1 MRKPKRLAAL
11 CAAFFMAV
19 CLCSTVVYAE
29 ETPAGSAS
37 SAPESSAPAGAD
49 LPSGTGTVKEVY
61 TDEDGR
67 KFYTVQTPAGNTFY
81 LIIDFTQQTENVYFL
96 DAVAEKDLLALI
108 EQAGGTVAT
117 VPESSA
123 PDPNTGDT
131 PVSEPSGEEAAGQTE
146 GESNSGLFSMILIV
160 VVVVIG
166 GGAALYFKVIRK
178 KRGNQS
184 THEEYEEDDISDEP
198 ETDLPPWDDEQED
211 DHV

>member
-11 CAAFFMAV
+11 CAAFFMSL
-19 CLCSTVVYAE
+19 CLCAAVHAE
-29 ETPAGSAS
+29 E
-37 SAPESSAPAGAD
+37 APAGAASSD
-49 LPSGTGTVKEVY
+49 PAGAVLPSGTGTVKEVY
-61 TDEDGR
+61 ADEDGR

-123 PDPNTGDT
+123 PDVNTGDAPT
-131 PVSEPSGEEAAGQTE
+131 SQPSGEAPAEQP
-146 GESNSGLFSMILIV
+146 ESSNGLFSMILV
-160 VVVVIG
+160 GTVVVIG
-166 GGAALYFKVIRK
+166 GGAALYFKVFRK
-178 KRGNQS
+178 KRGCQS
-184 THEEYEEDDISDEP
+184 SQEEYEEDISDEP
-198 ETDLPPWDDEQED
+198 EADLPPWDDEQED